1 MKKGDTYVSLKD
13 QGIYL
18 QDIKAALSSPMRVTE
33 ASGYMRQSGSFFPS
47 STSIAS
53 AEGGTAH
60 KGLFE
65 ERHANHHES
74 ENGRQARELQST
86 YGGAVGSSAY
96 SVSYSRGSQ
105 SLAKEKDDTSDH
117 PNWREMAWPALLANP
132 RVPYTVVRRTMTP
145 KQNFNSFLESPRSS
159 TTISGVCPHYA
170 FVETSHVMASHH
182 ILCDTTL
189 VNREL
194 VPSESGQA
202 IFLHYVFTV
211 FILPILDVFI
221 LFFFMHLGSN
231 VYCTCLDE

>member
-1 MKKGDTYVSLKD
+1 MSSRQYLAWYDGHQRHTVEMKHGDRYVSLKD

-47 STSIAS
+47 TSIAS
-53 AEGGTAH
+53 AGGGTAH

-65 ERHANHHES
+65 ERHVNHHES

-86 YGGAVGSSAY
+86 CGGAVGSSRY

-132 RVPYTVVRRTMTP
+132 RVPYSVARRTMTP
-145 KQNFNSFLESPRSS
+145 NQNFNLLQVHTGYHAGLPNHSSEYRPLESPRSS
-159 TTISGVCPHYA
+159 TTISGVCPHYP
-170 FVETSHVMASHH
+170 FVETSHVMASH
-182 ILCDTTL
+182 I
-189 VNREL
+189 V
-194 VPSESGQA
+194 
-202 IFLHYVFTV
+202 
-211 FILPILDVFI
+211 
-221 LFFFMHLGSN
+221 
-231 VYCTCLDE
+231 